1 MSDLWLAIH
10 VEGEG
15 EALQLQL
22 DKLQERIDASGVGD
36 AVGRMNLSGSI
47 TVIVEM
53 PEAVTEADLP
63 GRMQALREILAGE
76 GLDGRVEIP
85 EDAGDDWDDDDEEE
99 DEDAEEQEGGR

>member
-15 EALQLQL
+15 PEVELRV

-36 AVGRMNLSGSI
+36 AVGRLSGLGDI

-53 PEAVTEADLP
+53 PETVTAADLP
-63 GRMQALREILAGE
+63 ARMQSLREILVGE

-85 EDAGDDWDDDDEEE
+85 EDADDDRGDEEDDAE
-99 DEDAEEQEGGR
+99 DEVGER